1 MPLLTG
7 DLDVATIS
15 SADLDVVKQ
24 QLTDLYTQD
33 GGSNDTQVTVTLFQM
48 LAASMN
54 VTSSLSDSAV
64 CEVFME
70 ALTLGD
76 FNATCTA
83 AVSGDKYTFA
93 LKYPLEPAASVA
105 AKTAEAKAFLVTY
118 NFTDA
123 MVAAAAN
130 QGRRRLDTLS
140 VAGVDPPTTS
150 VDAQVTI
157 VVSVLGSDPDAYA
170 TLQSQSSTVQAQA
183 GSVDAST
190 VSSTLKASVP
200 NLAANIAVTAPTQIV
215 VETNAPPS
223 TPPPST
229 PPLPPQS
236 PPHSPSPPSSPPS
249 LPLSPPSMASTTS
262 PPPAAPPPAVPK
274 DFQKTSDDVD
284 IGIIAGGVAGGM
296 AAS

>member
-1 MPLLTG
+1 
-7 DLDVATIS
+7 
-15 SADLDVVKQ
+15 
-24 QLTDLYTQD
+24 
-33 GGSNDTQVTVTLFQM
+33 
-48 LAASMN
+48 
-54 VTSSLSDSAV
+54 
-64 CEVFME
+64 
-70 ALTLGD
+70 
-76 FNATCTA
+76 
-83 AVSGDKYTFA
+83 
-93 LKYPLEPAASVA
+93 
-105 AKTAEAKAFLVTY
+105 
-118 NFTDA
+118 

-183 GSVDAST
+183 GSVDANT
-190 VSSTLKASVP
+190 ISSTLTAAVP

-223 TPPPST
+223 TPPPSS
-229 PPLPPQS
+229 PPLPP
-236 PPHSPSPPSSPPS
+236 
-249 LPLSPPSMASTTS
+249 LSPPPMATS

-284 IGIIAGGVAGGM
+284 IDIIAGGVAGGM